1 MIWQKVVGGN
11 SRRLFFEVFKKNVNY
26 LNLCTLKII
35 FVEICKISDAKNKE
49 RAVLA
54 AICGTLFA

>member
-1 MIWQKVVGGN
+1 LKF
-11 SRRLFFEVFKKNVNY
+11 LKKNVNY